1 MVPRNEPQPSACE
14 SALSLAPT
22 DADLSRTS
30 FEVKGTLPTKMQ
42 SGTPETQVLYRI
54 VLIHC
59 IDKESKLGLKDL
71 SRGQACV
78 EQDKLGQA
86 FEDAFE
92 VLKQHSAADLQYSPE
107 YKNYLALLNHHSHVR
122 GNPSFYPISPA
133 EEPCHTW
140 RTVLNSTADL
150 YLDGSIPQ
158 SLPDSPEHQLAQ
170 PAVFQQKGGKG
181 RKKLRLF
188 EYLHESLSNPEMAS
202 CIQWVDKT
210 KGIFQFISKNKE
222 KLAQLWGKRKGNRKT
237 MTYQKM
243 ARALRNYG
251 RTGEITKIRRKLTYQ
266 FSETI
271 LHRLSPSYILEKEF
285 LYSQYVQPDQE
296 YVSFHPWNINYNY
309 ASASHH
315 ELNHSNCPVY
325 PYMTS
330 FPGIRDADTF

>member
-1 MVPRNEPQPSACE
+1 M
-14 SALSLAPT
+14 
-22 DADLSRTS
+22 
-30 FEVKGTLPTKMQ
+30 
-42 SGTPETQVLYRI
+42 
-54 VLIHC
+54 
-59 IDKESKLGLKDL
+59 
-71 SRGQACV
+71 ACV

-92 VLKQHSAADLQYSPE
+92 VLKQHSTGDLQYSPE

-122 GNPSFYPISPA
+122 GHPSFYPTPPT
-133 EEPCHTW
+133 EETCHAW
-140 RTVLNSTADL
+140 RTVLNSAADL

-158 SLPDSPEHQLAQ
+158 SLQDSSEHQLAQ

-188 EYLHESLSNPEMAS
+188 EYLHESLSNPEMES

-271 LHRLSPSYILEKEF
+271 LHRLSPSYLLEKEL
-285 LYSQYVQPDQE
+285 LYSQCVQPDQE
-296 YVSFHPWNINYNY
+296 YITFHPWNTNYNY
-309 ASASHH
+309 APASYP
-315 ELNHSNCPVY
+315 ELNHSNCPMHS
-325 PYMTS
+325 YMS
-330 FPGIRDADTF
+330 